1 MPTTRRVRRGQTR
14 FAAARSS
21 LPTVF
26 ARLGG
31 MSRQRLGQHF
41 LSDAGWRARIARAIG
56 VASPESGRGSLERVW
71 LEIGAGH
78 GEMTRHLAASGARV
92 IAVEL
97 DPKLLQ
103 SLQSLEREFPL
114 VQKVGGDILSLA
126 LDKITGGSRFSVY
139 GNLPYS
145 ITSPIL
151 HRLFEYAANIEEIY
165 IVIQLE
171 VAARLTAHP
180 GTRAHGY
187 LSVLTQ
193 YYPKPQI
200 IFLIPRAPFRPP
212 PTRTSALVHL
222 RLPGERGGVGIQD
235 EPRFFAFVKQCF
247 GQKRKKLTN
256 NLRSLAAPAVVED
269 ALDWAGHARNGRAD
283 RHG

>member
-1 MPTTRRVRRGQTR
+1 
-14 FAAARSS
+14 
-21 LPTVF
+21 
-26 ARLGG
+26 

-56 VASPESGRGSLERVW
+56 AASPGSGRGSAERVW

-78 GEMTRHLAASGARV
+78 GEMTRLLAASGARV

-97 DPKLLQ
+97 DHKLLQ
-103 SLQSLEREFPL
+103 SLQSIEREFPL
-114 VQKVGGDILSLA
+114 VEKIGGDILSLA
-126 LDKITGGSRFSVY
+126 LDKITAGSRFSVY

-151 HRLFEYAANIEEIY
+151 HRLFEYAASIEEIY

-180 GTRAHGY
+180 GTRAYGY

-193 YYPKPQI
+193 YHAKPEI
-200 IFLIPRAPFRPP
+200 ALRIPRGAFRPP
-212 PTRTSALVHL
+212 PKVTSALVHL
-222 RLPGERGGVGIQD
+222 RLPGERGSLGIQD

-269 ALDWAGHARNGRAD
+269 ALASAGARRDARAEQLSVAQFAELY
-283 RHG
+283 RRLISAEWEG

>member
-1 MPTTRRVRRGQTR
+1 
-14 FAAARSS
+14 
-21 LPTVF
+21 
-26 ARLGG
+26 
-31 MSRQRLGQHF
+31 MSRQLLGQHF
-41 LSDAGWRARIARAIG
+41 LSDAGWRGRIARAIG
-56 VASPESGRGSLERVW
+56 VASPESGRGASERVW

-78 GEMTRHLAASGARV
+78 GEMTRLLAASGARV
-92 IAVEL
+92 LAVEL

-103 SLQSLEREFPL
+103 SLQSVEREFPL
-114 VQKVGGDILSLA
+114 LQKVGGDILSLA

-180 GTRAHGY
+180 GTRAYGY

-193 YYPKPQI
+193 YYAKPEI
-200 IFLIPRAPFRPP
+200 VLRIPRGAFRPP
-212 PTRTSALVHL
+212 PKVTSALVHL
-222 RLPGERGGVGIQD
+222 RLPGERAGLDIADGTKFLEFVQAC
-235 EPRFFAFVKQCF
+235 FA
-247 GQKRKKLTN
+247 
-256 NLRSLAAPAVVED
+256 
-269 ALDWAGHARNGRAD
+269 
-283 RHG
+283 